1 VVFRG
6 LISCRI
12 NFKRFLVELCSPYCK
27 YSRTCNLICVVAD
40 SKAELRSDPLGKLTQ
55 NPDHRVLPHC
65 KHSKMATCQGGA
77 SPFVNDFAKSSSMQL
92 TKFTQKRRHLN
103 RDIAIRFH
111 VLVPS
116 YLCHSFLSLF
126 TGFPDKIGWV
136 RLTMPYKLS
145 ALLQA
150 KQDCRRRGLPE
161 KNGHRLPSL
170 CLVVMSV
177 DSDVMMDSC
186 FVQGAIND
194 AAGV

>member
-1 VVFRG
+1 M
-6 LISCRI
+6 ISCRI

-40 SKAELRSDPLGKLTQ
+40 SKAKLRSDPLGKLTQ

-111 VLVPS
+111 VLVPL

-136 RLTMPYKLS
+136 RLT
-145 ALLQA
+145 
-150 KQDCRRRGLPE
+150 E